1 MHIIHDAYM
10 MFAGTRYLFV
20 GKLYERRPSYH
31 LLGVLLFVQLGISAG
46 TWALSNLASSLNHT
60 DVQRGNADMPAATTK
75 ALKAAIV
82 IQVLCPS
89 RPLWLLVRCP
99 SWFLSG
105 PAGAL
110 MVLVACRACSVL
122 EHT

>member
-1 MHIIHDAYM
+1 

-46 TWALSNLASSLNHT
+46 TWALSNLASSLSHT
-60 DVQRGNADMPAATTK
+60 DIQRGNADMPAATAK

-82 IQVLCPS
+82 IQVSVQINPS
-89 RPLWLLVRCP
+89 GCW
-99 SWFLSG
+99 S
-105 PAGAL
+105 GAL
-110 MVLVACRACSVL
+110 LGPGWALMALVTPRGSFLL
-122 EHT
+122 EHS

>member
-1 MHIIHDAYM
+1 

-46 TWALSNLASSLNHT
+46 TWALSNLASSLSHT
-60 DVQRGNADMPAATTK
+60 DIQRGNADMPAATAK

-82 IQVLCPS
+82 IQVS
-89 RPLWLLVRCP
+89 FRINSWLLGRC
-99 SWFLSG
+99 SIWSLTG
-105 PAGAL
+105 N
-110 MVLVACRACSVL
+110 
-122 EHT
+122 